1 MYTSHLSLL
10 TFERYIVMTNTR
22 PSTEKEKKGDL
33 SIDTDKSDWE
43 RIQGET
49 QRSFQNSSVRLHI
62 SFFRDGG

>member
-1 MYTSHLSLL
+1 
-10 TFERYIVMTNTR
+10 MTNTR

-49 QRSFQNSSVRLHI
+49 QRSFQNSSVRLPI